1 MAHRRERGA
10 SVLLILL
17 IMALL
22 LVAFFAVFTLSR
34 VSGAGDERA
43 DTQKRLAAAAQALQQ
58 YAAARSRLP
67 CPADPAADTGAEVQ
81 ATLATCTFGEGTLP
95 WLALGLTR
103 EASLDAWGRKIS
115 YRVYTGN
122 RGSLTQPGGASMVD
136 CDKVEPTPGA
146 ATSVAG
152 SLGGLCV
159 ANPDPFQRT
168 TTPEKFLAGKGLT
181 VNDYGVTHN
190 DAAYVLI
197 SHGASGF
204 GAYTTAGA
212 RLAMPNSA
220 KERNNTRETGP
231 FTIDAFSGA
240 DIEAV
245 NAQHFDDLL
254 VYATISDLV
263 KRAGLEARDW
273 PDTATSSIT
282 FDSATVSAAAGT
294 TVTSGDVGAATL
306 DFGSARVSGFSGATP
321 AATDI
326 SYDPNT
332 SGSATGGIGVA
343 GNFSNL
349 ISNVGNEYLH
359 IDFSQPGGK
368 FAVTLDNFGTYA
380 FGETFTEQVQFK
392 FYLANTLVGSA
403 ITKSGC
409 NADGGLASFSMTPT
423 GPFDAVEIIP
433 VAATGSSGG
442 SSFSAFLV
450 SEIKA
455 CAATAATCRTG
466 LTTGANTCP

>member
-1 MAHRRERGA
+1 MADRRERGA
-10 SVLLILL
+10 SALLILL

-43 DTQKRLAAAAQALQQ
+43 DTQKRLAAAALALEQ
-58 YAAARSRLP
+58 YAAAGSRLP
-67 CPADPAADTGAEVQ
+67 CPADPTADTGAEVQ
-81 ATLATCTFGEGTLP
+81 NTVATCTFGEGTLP
-95 WLALGLTR
+95 WLALGMTR
-103 EASLDAWGRKIS
+103 DASLDAWGRKIS

-122 RGSLTQPGGASMVD
+122 KGSLTQPGGASMVD
-136 CDKVEPTPGA
+136 CDKVEPTTGA
-146 ATSVAG
+146 ATPVAG

-159 ANPDPFQRT
+159 ANADPFQRS
-168 TTPEKFLAGKGLT
+168 TTPDKFLAGKGLT
-181 VNDYGVTHN
+181 LVDFGVTHN
-190 DAAYVLI
+190 DVAYVLI
-197 SHGASGF
+197 SHGASGL

-212 RLAMPNSA
+212 RLAMPNSV
-220 KERNNTRETGP
+220 KERNNTRETGA

-254 VYATISDLV
+254 VYATIPDLV

-273 PDTATSSIT
+273 PDTATSSLT
-282 FDSATVSAAAGT
+282 FDSATISAAAGT

-306 DFGSARVSGFSGATP
+306 DFGSARVSGFSGASP
-321 AATDI
+321 AATNI

-332 SGSATGGIGVA
+332 SGTPTGGIGVA
-343 GNFSNL
+343 GSFSNL
-349 ISNVGNEYLH
+349 MSSLGNEYLR
-359 IDFSQPGGK
+359 IEFSQPGGK
-368 FAVTLDNFGTYA
+368 FAVTLNNFGTYS
-380 FGETFTEQVQFK
+380 FGETFTEEAQFK

-403 ITKSGC
+403 VTKGGC
-409 NADGGLASFSMTPT
+409 NPDGGLASFLMTPS

-442 SSFSAFLV
+442 SSYSAFLV

-455 CAATAATCRTG
+455 CAASAASCKTG

>member
-1 MAHRRERGA
+1 MSARQERGA
-10 SVLLILL
+10 STLLILL

-43 DTQKRLAAAAQALQQ
+43 DTQKRLAAAAAALEQ
-58 YAAARSRLP
+58 YVAARYRLP

-81 ATLATCTFGEGTLP
+81 NTVATCTFGEGTLP
-95 WLALGLTR
+95 WLTLGLAR

-122 RGSLTQPGGASMVD
+122 KGSLTQPGGASMVE
-136 CDKVEPTPGA
+136 CDTIEPTPGA
-146 ATSVAG
+146 ATGVAASV
-152 SLGGLCV
+152 GGLCV
-159 ANPDPFQRT
+159 SNADPFLRS
-168 TTPEKFLAGKGLT
+168 TTPAKFLAGKGLR
-181 VNDYGVTHN
+181 VDDFGVTH
-190 DAAYVLI
+190 DDVAYVLV

-204 GAYTTAGA
+204 GAYTTAGSRLSMPTSA
-212 RLAMPNSA
+212 R
-220 KERNNTRETGP
+220 ERNNTRETGT

-245 NAQHFDDLL
+245 NALHFDDLL
-254 VYATISDLV
+254 AYGTIPDLV
-263 KRAGLEARDW
+263 KRAGLAARDW
-273 PDTATSSIT
+273 PDTATSSLT
-282 FDSATVSAAAGT
+282 FDAATVSAAAGT

-306 DFGSARVSGFSGATP
+306 DFGSARISGFSGVTP
-321 AATDI
+321 AATNI

-332 SGSATGGIGVA
+332 SGVPTGGIGVA
-343 GNFSNL
+343 GSFSNL
-349 ISNVGNEYLH
+349 MSNLGNEYLR

-368 FAVTLDNFGTYA
+368 FAVTLNNFGTYS
-380 FGETFTEQVQFK
+380 FGETFTEQAQFK

-403 ITKSGC
+403 ITKGGC
-409 NADGGLASFSMTPT
+409 NADGGLASFSMTPA
-423 GPFDAVEIIP
+423 GPFDAVEIVP
-433 VAATGSSGG
+433 VASTGSSGG
-442 SSFSAFLV
+442 SFYSAFLV

-455 CAATAATCRTG
+455 CTASAATCKTG